1 MNSKL
6 FQKIDGVYAQNL
18 LKGETVD
25 KKELG
30 IDSGATEGSDV
41 VEHVYIVF
49 ADGTD
54 IESGIALIEQQVLG
68 GGKLEVNRK
77 DTTGNAIVAVVESS
91 VRKEIES
98 LPEVSKVK
106 INEAA
111 EVKKNR
117 ESDSSTEETTIDT
130 VETTE
135 EITEEGKEATEVTE
149 VTGATEVTEE
159 AVVDAGYTKETE
171 AEITPEE
178 VLSEQT
184 EVTTETQSTVVGTSK
199 SANSIWI
206 PVVIGIL
213 VLAAAAI
220 TVVRALGKKR

>member
-117 ESDSSTEETTIDT
+117 ESEPAAEETTIDT

-135 EITEEGKEATEVTE
+135 Q
-149 VTGATEVTEE
+149 VTEE
-159 AVVDAGYTKETE
+159 ATEEATEEVTAVEAGDEKEVE
-171 AEITPEE
+171 AESASEE
-178 VLSEQT
+178 VVSDQT
-184 EVTTETQSTVVGTSK
+184 EVITATQSPVVGTSK